1 MKRGGIGGY
10 FELEL
15 PDRGGFLH
23 DDGVL
28 LNSGRNALEYVLR
41 SLPDVKHLWIPY
53 YTCDVI
59 LGPIKKLD
67 IAFTF
72 YRINERLEVKDS
84 IDLQAGDYLL
94 YTNYFGIK
102 DQYVRQL
109 ADKYGFGL
117 IIDNAQAWFADPIP
131 GISTIYS
138 PRKYV
143 GAPDGG
149 IAYCRF
155 GIDINQFEQDSSCD
169 RCSHLLK
176 RIDLGPTEGYAD
188 FKDNSR
194 LLANQTIRRMSK
206 LTERILKS
214 IDFESI
220 KEKRN
225 DNYLFLSDKLGK
237 SNMFSVPVH
246 TSFSCPMFY
255 PFLTDKDDLKA
266 SLIRDGIFVATYWPN
281 VLSLPSDLELEI
293 GFTKRMLAIPCD
305 QRYGESELERII
317 ETIRGYCIC

>member
-1 MKRGGIGGY
+1 MCEGIGGY

-15 PDRGGFLH
+15 PNRGGFLH

-41 SLPDVKHLWIPY
+41 SLPDIKHLWIPY

-59 LGPIKKLD
+59 LEPIRKLD

-72 YRINERLEVKDS
+72 YRINEKLEIGDS
-84 IDLQAGDYLL
+84 VDLHAGDYLL

-102 DQYVRQL
+102 DQYVQQL

-143 GAPDGG
+143 GVPDGG

-155 GIDINQFEQDSSCD
+155 GIDTYQFEQDSSYD

-176 RIDLGPTEGYAD
+176 RIDSGPSEGYAA
-188 FKDNSR
+188 FKDNNR
-194 LLANQTIRRMSK
+194 LLANQPIRRMSR
-206 LTERILKS
+206 LTQRILKS

-220 KEKRN
+220 KEKRI
-225 DNYLFLSDKLGK
+225 DNFLFLDEKLGK
-237 SNMFSVPVH
+237 SNLFSVSEQ

-255 PFLTDKDDLKA
+255 PYLTDKDDLKA
-266 SLIRDGIFVATYWPN
+266 SLIRNGIFVATYWPS
-281 VLSLPSDLELEI
+281 VLSLPSDLDLEI
-293 GFTKRMLAIPCD
+293 GITKRMLAIPCD

-317 ETIRGYCIC
+317 ETIRDYWIC

>member
-1 MKRGGIGGY
+1 MTHKGIGGY

-15 PDRGGFLH
+15 PDCGGFLH

-41 SLPDVKHLWIPY
+41 SLPDIKHLWIPY

-59 LGPIKKLD
+59 LEPINKLD

-72 YRINERLEVKDS
+72 YRINERLEVGDPV
-84 IDLQAGDYLL
+84 DLHAGDYLL

-102 DQYVRQL
+102 DQYVQQL
-109 ADKYGFGL
+109 TDKYGARL
-117 IIDNAQAWFADPIP
+117 IVDNAQAWYADPIP
-131 GISTIYS
+131 ETSTVYS
-138 PRKYV
+138 PRKFV
-143 GAPDGG
+143 GVPDGG
-149 IAYCRF
+149 IAYCRV
-155 GIDINQFEQDSSCD
+155 GIDIEQFEQDSSYD

-188 FKDNSR
+188 FKDNSH
-194 LLANQTIRRMSK
+194 LLANQPIRRMSR
-206 LTERILKS
+206 LTQRILKS
-214 IDFESI
+214 IDFGSI
-220 KEKRN
+220 KEKRIN
-225 DNYLFLSDKLGK
+225 NFLLLNDKLGK
-237 SNMFSVPVH
+237 SNLFSVPVQ

-255 PFLTDKDDLKA
+255 PFLTDRDDLKT
-266 SLIRDGIFVATYWPN
+266 SLIRNGIFVATYWPS
-281 VLSLPSDLELEI
+281 VLSLPSDLELEK

-317 ETIRGYCIC
+317 ETITDYCIC